1 RTPVEPGPPPGEL
14 GAETVAMERALHAR
28 PELAS
33 LDEAL
38 RENGWRLAAARAA
51 LRPQVSL
58 TATAQYSAPNRNESY
73 WNFADPGLKTY
84 RLFGGVGL
92 SMPLFDGGLARAR
105 MGELGADRSGIEA
118 RREDA
123 RLAIHREVEQALAD
137 ARVALTLWQSDSG
150 RVGAAREALRLSEA
164 GYKGGT
170 VTATEVRDAE
180 AALADAR
187 AEEAQS
193 LMDYWSA
200 RAALDHA
207 VGATIRK
214 ER

>member
-1 RTPVEPGPPPGEL
+1 
-14 GAETVAMERALHAR
+14 
-28 PELAS
+28 
-33 LDEAL
+33 L